1 MFGIL
6 ESIFENEHGGELL
19 ELVKSGRYLLI
30 GGQALA
36 AYLEPRYTADYD
48 FLTGSEAVEKI
59 KTWLDAKGISYS
71 DIGYGCLRVDNY
83 SIDILDAGKNEI
95 NSRVLKGSSR
105 QFEGFE
111 VPVPEGL
118 AALKFL
124 SMMSRPSQS
133 EQLID
138 IADFIALVKL
148 PEFSEFTLT
157 SFYRNTETIEKL
169 VKVLD
174 AIKKDKP
181 ACEILSILE
190 RGLRPRK

>member
-1 MFGIL
+1 LERPVFGIL
-6 ESIFENEHGGELL
+6 ESITNNEHAGELL
-19 ELVKSGRYLLI
+19 ELIKSGKYLLI

-36 AYLEPRYTADYD
+36 AYLEPRFTADYD
-48 FLTGSEAVEKI
+48 FLVDSEAVEKI
-59 KTWLDAKGISYS
+59 KSWLEAKTVSYS
-71 DIGYGCLRVDNY
+71 DIGYGCLRVENY

-95 NSRVLKGSSR
+95 NSRVLKADSR

-111 VPVPEGL
+111 VPAPEGL

-157 SFYRNTETIEKL
+157 SFYRDTEMIEKL

-174 AIKKDKP
+174 AIKKEKP
-181 ACEILSILE
+181 ASKILTILE
-190 RGLRPRK
+190 QN